1 LLHTVNVNLHK
12 RRKIRLLTKY
22 GELVEVHQQLNRQL
36 SALMDEQSQLF
47 AEQRELLKLLLH
59 WRD

>member
-1 LLHTVNVNLHK
+1 
-12 RRKIRLLTKY
+12 
-22 GELVEVHQQLNRQL
+22 LVEVHQQLNRQL